1 MSWTIEDREVRVG
14 PLGLHLIDARRDD
27 STGGRTLL
35 MLHGMGAH
43 GDAWRPVLR
52 GLEGVD
58 RVLCPDH
65 RGHGRSD
72 WSRDG
77 YWLHDYATD
86 ARRLL
91 DELGVDEVG
100 VVGHS
105 LGARVAMVLAPM
117 LAGRLTSLA
126 LLDTG
131 PEVSRAA
138 ALQARAQ
145 GTSKQQTAG
154 FGSEE
159 KLMAALREEHPDFA
173 EEQLQIRAR
182 SLYRLNWAN
191 RLVPR
196 GDPEVFWLLGRP
208 GLKEVDDMWAG
219 LRAAKAPALILR
231 ATKSFLLDAELG
243 GRMVEAL
250 PEGRYQELEL
260 GHFMHYEDPAL
271 IARTLNGF
279 HSTVEG

>member
-1 MSWTIEDREVRVG
+1 MSWALEERRVRVG
-14 PLGLHLIDARRDD
+14 RLGLNVLDARREGTD
-27 STGGRTLL
+27 GGRTLL

-52 GLEGVD
+52 DLQGVD

-77 YWLHDYATD
+77 YWLRDYAAD
-86 ARRLL
+86 ARGLL
-91 DELGVDEVG
+91 DELGIGEVG

-105 LGARVAMVLAPM
+105 LGARVAMVLAPQ
-117 LAGRLTSLA
+117 LDGRLTSLA

-138 ALQARAQ
+138 AQQALAQ
-145 GTSKQQTAG
+145 GTAKQTTPG
-154 FGSEE
+154 YGSEE
-159 KLMAALREEHPDFA
+159 KLTAALRAEHPDFA
-173 EEQLQIRAR
+173 DEQIDIRAR
-182 SLYRLNWAN
+182 LLYRLNWADK
-191 RLVPR
+191 LVLR
-196 GDPEVFWLLGRP
+196 GDPEVYWLLGRA
-208 GLKEVDDMWAG
+208 GLAEVDDMWAG
-219 LRAAKAPALILR
+219 LRATKAPALVLR

-250 PEGRYQELEL
+250 PQGRYTELEL

-271 IARTLNGF
+271 IARTLNAFRADLG
-279 HSTVEG
+279 